1 MTSSTWPGRLFSLA
15 QGLEAASVLPVGT
28 RVIAVYFST
37 RRASGSSAGEE
48 EGEEK
53 VLEGV
58 GVVMVVG
65 VDKVDKVV
73 GVNDSKSIQVLKC
86 RKHIVHGGPIF
97 LGILQNHT
105 SVIMYHTDK

>member
-53 VLEGV
+53 VLEV
-58 GVVMVVG
+58 VVVVMAVIRAA
-65 VDKVDKVV
+65 
-73 GVNDSKSIQVLKC
+73 SCCLS
-86 RKHIVHGGPIF
+86 
-97 LGILQNHT
+97 QNW
-105 SVIMYHTDK
+105 SVYH